1 MSHSNS
7 LLGELSSSK
16 VAAVFP
22 LESSAREAA
31 NAVASALRLL
41 PAQVRVLIPGQA
53 GVDRALEPE
62 SHGIARTIFL
72 AHYKLGI
79 VGLVFG
85 LLVFVGVFVS
95 GVEFVRLSPLAAS
108 CALAFFGLVGGLL
121 LGGLVSLRP
130 DHDAYILHAKEALEE
145 GQVVVIVHA
154 TSTEQRDKA
163 EIVLHSLGG
172 ETTATL

>member
-31 NAVASALRLL
+31 SAVGTALRLL
-41 PAQVRVLIPGQA
+41 PAQVRVLIPGQG

-79 VGLVFG
+79 AGLVLG
-85 LLVFVGVFVS
+85 VLVFTGLFAS
-95 GVEFVRLSPLAAS
+95 GVQFVRLSPLAAS
-108 CALAFFGLVGGLL
+108 GALAFFGLVGGLL
-121 LGGLVSLRP
+121 LGGLVALRP
-130 DHDAYILHAKEALEE
+130 DHDAYILHAKEALED
-145 GQVVVIVHA
+145 GHVVVIVHA

-163 EIVLHSLGG
+163 QMVLNSLGG
-172 ETTATL
+172 ETTVTL